1 VKLAL
6 LAAVARNGAIG
17 RDNGLPWHLPD
28 DLRRFRALTLGKT
41 VIMGRKTYESLP
53 GALPGRHS
61 IVVSRDRR
69 YRAVRK
75 DAQVA
80 GSLDE
85 ALAQARSTEVLIIGG
100 ASLYQQTLARADRL
114 YLTEIDADV
123 AGDTFFPRYDPA
135 DWETIADEAHR
146 ADDRHPHAFRFLT
159 LERRTR
165 PPENR

>member
-1 VKLAL
+1 
-6 LAAVARNGAIG
+6 
-17 RDNGLPWHLPD
+17 
-28 DLRRFRALTLGKT
+28 
-41 VIMGRKTYESLP
+41 M
-53 GALPGRHS
+53 
-61 IVVSRDRR
+61 
-69 YRAVRK
+69 RK

-85 ALAQARSTEVLIIGG
+85 ALAQARSTEVFIIGG

-123 AGDTFFPRYDPA
+123 AGDAFFPRYDPA

>member
-1 VKLAL
+1 MKLAL

-61 IVVSRDRR
+61 IVVSRDGR
-69 YRAVRK
+69 YRAVRQ

-85 ALAQARSTEVLIIGG
+85 ALAQARSTEVFIIGG

-123 AGDTFFPRYDPA
+123 AGDAFFPRYDPA

>member
-1 VKLAL
+1 MKLAL

-61 IVVSRDRR
+61 IVVSRDGR
-69 YRAVRK
+69 YRAVRQ

-85 ALAQARSTEVLIIGG
+85 ALAQARSTEVFIIGG

>member
-1 VKLAL
+1 MKLAL

-61 IVVSRDRR
+61 IVVSRDGR
-69 YRAVRK
+69 YRAVRQ

-85 ALAQARSTEVLIIGG
+85 ALAQARSTEVFIIGG

-114 YLTEIDADV
+114 YLTEVDADV
-123 AGDTFFPRYDPA
+123 AGDAFFPRYDHA
-135 DWETIADEAHR
+135 DWETMAEETHR